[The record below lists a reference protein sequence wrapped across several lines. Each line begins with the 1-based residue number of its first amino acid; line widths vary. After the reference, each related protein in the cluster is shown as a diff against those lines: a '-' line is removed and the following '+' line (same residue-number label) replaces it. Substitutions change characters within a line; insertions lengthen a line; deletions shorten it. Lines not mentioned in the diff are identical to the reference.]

1 MKTIPVKLSRLG
13 IALCLGLSVCLAA
26 PVGAAGPTTV
36 FTGARMIDGTGRAPV
51 ENAILVIQDGKIISA
66 GPAATTTYPKGADT
80 KIVDLKGRTIMPGL
94 VNAHGHLGLTKGDSL
109 APENY
114 SRENVA
120 KQLAQYEAYGVTG
133 ILSLGLNRAIIY
145 DWRNEQKAGK
155 LPGADI
161 FIGDRGIGV
170 IKGAP
175 PLNVADEQV
184 YRPTTPEEARA
195 AVREMAARH
204 PDMLKIWL
212 DDLFGSAAKMPPEI
226 FSALIAEAHA
236 AVDEAHKKG
245 LRVAAH
251 VFYLADAK
259 ALLQAN
265 VDAFAHSVRDQVV
278 DEEFIKDIKARGVT
292 YIPTLSLDESQFIYA
307 EDPAWAAEPFFTA
320 AVDPV
325 LIAKWKSDDY
335 RTKLAAHPN
344 TPKNRAASANGLKNV
359 KLLFDAGVPIALGT
373 DSGGLMS
380 RIQGFGEHREMQLLV
395 QAGLK
400 PMDAIVCATRNSS
413 VFIGAMDRG
422 TLEAG
427 HRADFLV
434 LAGNPLDDIRNTT
447 RMVTIYHDGKPV
459 TPMVPGDTAVK

>member
-1 MKTIPVKLSRLG
+1 MKTFRPTLTRLVVMLGLGLG
-13 IALCLGLSVCLAA
+13 ILFSVNAS
-26 PVGAAGPTTV
+26 AAGPMTV
-36 FTGARMIDGTGRAPV
+36 FTGARLIDGNGGAPV
-51 ENAILVIQDGKIISA
+51 ENAVLVIQDGKVVAA
-66 GPAATTTYPKGADT
+66 GPAATTTYPKGADN

-184 YRPTTPEEARA
+184 YRPTTPEEARV

-259 ALLQAN
+259 ALLKAN

-278 DEEFIKDIKARGVT
+278 DEEFLKESKARGIT

-307 EDPAWAAEPFFTA
+307 EDPPWAAEPFFTA
-320 AVDPV
+320 AVDPA
-325 LIAKWKSDDY
+325 LIAKWKSEDY
-335 RTKLAAHPN
+335 RTKLAANPN
-344 TPKNRAASANGLKNV
+344 TSKNRTASANGLKNV
-359 KLLFDAGVPIALGT
+359 KLLFDNGVPIALGT

-380 RIQGFGEHREMQLLV
+380 RIQGFGEHRELQLLV

-400 PMDAIVCATRNSS
+400 PMDAILCGTRNSS
-413 VFIGAMDRG
+413 IFIGATDRG
-422 TLEAG
+422 TLEPG
-427 HRADFLV
+427 KRADFLV
-434 LAGNPLDDIRNTT
+434 LAGNPLEDIRNTT

-459 TPMVPGDTAVK
+459 TPMVPADTAVK

>member
-1 MKTIPVKLSRLG
+1 MKTFRPTLTRLVVMLGLGLG
-13 IALCLGLSVCLAA
+13 ILFSVNAS
-26 PVGAAGPTTV
+26 AAGPMTV
-36 FTGARMIDGTGRAPV
+36 FTGARLIDGNGGAPV
-51 ENAILVIQDGKIISA
+51 ENAVLVIQDGKVVAA
-66 GPAATTTYPKGADT
+66 GPAATTTYPKGADN

-184 YRPTTPEEARA
+184 YRPTTPEEARV

-259 ALLQAN
+259 ALLKAN

-278 DEEFIKDIKARGVT
+278 DEEFLKESKARGIT

-307 EDPAWAAEPFFTA
+307 EDPPWAAEPFFTA
-320 AVDPV
+320 AVDPA
-325 LIAKWKSDDY
+325 LIAKWKSEDY
-335 RTKLAAHPN
+335 RTKLAANPN
-344 TPKNRAASANGLKNV
+344 TSKNRAASANGLKNV
-359 KLLFDAGVPIALGT
+359 KLLFDNGVPIALGT

-380 RIQGFGEHREMQLLV
+380 RIQGFGEHRELQLLV

-400 PMDAIVCATRNSS
+400 PMDAILCGTRNSS
-413 VFIGAMDRG
+413 IFIGATDRG
-422 TLEAG
+422 TLEPG
-427 HRADFLV
+427 KRADFLV
-434 LAGNPLDDIRNTT
+434 LAGNPLEDIRNTT

-459 TPMVPGDTAVK
+459 TPMVPADTAVK